1 MHPTVGWWTDQS
13 IDWFVRAS
21 EASSYHSLLS
31 DRIADLIAPY
41 RSVLEFGCGLGYEA
55 ENLHKKGLQVKAL
68 DDNEKVIELA
78 KKRSGLDIFHHADAK
93 TCNDTADVLLC
104 INYGHL
110 DTNDE
115 LSGLL
120 SHADKRLIYVLSRHN
135 GHKTDTRE
143 DRTDKVRNL
152 MNESSFNFSG
162 SSISL
167 DFDQP
172 LKSLEEAEEFI
183 KFTYLGKHTK
193 EYLKYVEKTDDPKF
207 PYVFRNRKELSV
219 FVLNKRR

>member
-13 IDWFVRAS
+13 IQWFVRAS

-31 DRIADLIAPY
+31 DRIAELVAPY
-41 RSVLEFGCGLGYEA
+41 KSVLEFGCGLGYEA
-55 ENLHKKGLQVKAL
+55 ELLHKKGLKVKAL

-78 KKRSGLDIFHHADAK
+78 KKRSGLDIFQCEDAK
-93 TCNDTADVLLC
+93 TNTDSADVLLC
-104 INYGHL
+104 VNYGHL

-115 LSGLL
+115 LSDLL

-152 MNESSFNFSG
+152 MKESSFEFTE
-162 SSISL
+162 SSLSL

-172 LKSLEEAEEFI
+172 LKSMEEAKDFI
-183 KFTYLGKHTK
+183 DFTYLGKHTQ
-193 EYLKYVEKTDDPKF
+193 EYLSFVEKTDDPKY

-219 FVLNKRR
+219 FVLNKRK

>member
-31 DRIADLIAPY
+31 DRIADLISPY

-78 KKRSGLDIFHHADAK
+78 TKRSGLDIFHHADAK
-93 TCNDTADVLLC
+93 QCKDTADVLLC

-120 SHADKRLIYVLSRHN
+120 YHAAKRLIYVLSRHN

-152 MNESSFNFSG
+152 MNESSFNFSE

-219 FVLNKRR
+219 FVLNKRT

>member
-41 RSVLEFGCGLGYEA
+41 KSILEFGCGLGYEA

-78 KKRSGLDIFHHADAK
+78 TKRSGLDIFHHADAK
-93 TCNDTADVLLC
+93 QCKDTADVLLC

-120 SHADKRLIYVLSRHN
+120 SHAAKRLIYVLSRHN

-152 MNESSFNFSG
+152 MKESSFNFSE

-183 KFTYLGKHTK
+183 NFTYLGKHTN
-193 EYLKYVEKTDDPKF
+193 EYLNFVEKTDDPKF

>member
-1 MHPTVGWWTDQS
+1 MHPRVSWWTPQS

-41 RSVLEFGCGLGYEA
+41 KSVLEFGCGLGYEA
-55 ENLHKKGLQVKAL
+55 ENLYKKGLQVKAL

-78 KKRSGLDIFHHADAK
+78 TKRSGLDIFHHYDAK
-93 TCNDTADVLLC
+93 QCKDTADVLLC

-115 LSGLL
+115 LSDLL
-120 SHADKRLIYVLSRHN
+120 SHATKRFIYILSRHN

-152 MNESSFNFSG
+152 MKESLFNFSE

-183 KFTYLGKHTK
+183 NFTYLGKHTN
-193 EYLKYVEKTDDPKF
+193 EYLNFVEKTDDPKF